1 MVIFAIEMKRTIRR
15 TFAPL
20 AAAFYLLF
28 AGHATASAQSAT
40 YMDALRAF
48 QENRLAEAAKLF
60 TREIAENPDNDA
72 AYFYYADLLLSAK
85 EGQDIPKIEENLKK
99 AVALSP
105 DNYWYKYTLA
115 LFYQQTE
122 RPELCAK
129 LIEELIAAHP
139 KKSDL
144 YFDAAGAYLQQND
157 IDRAIA
163 SIDKISAIGGKNE
176 AICMGKMDLLMKKD
190 PSGKEAFAF
199 LEEYYKDCKT
209 PRMAAMLGD
218 YYQQTYRDSLALAR
232 YNEALEMDSSYSPAY
247 LGRSNVYQIRRDYDS
262 FFSDIHHFIADPNM
276 SAKTK
281 TDYLNNMME
290 VPQFVAAFTPEID
303 SLFIEAHLAHPQDSA
318 LNNAMSIYY
327 YRTDRTPYAIELTRQ
342 NAENYPESYT
352 LGFQHMLMMYYCK
365 AYNGV
370 ADYATVLLQKWP
382 DKLDP
387 LLVRANVFRILDNK
401 EAAII
406 DLETFASKSPKDSV
420 TIMQTAPSLGD
431 LYFQTGQV
439 GKSFKQYEKALKI
452 DPENSLVLNNYA
464 YFMSLGKI
472 KLKKAQQMSKKTI
485 EKEPDNPTY
494 LDTYAWILHLLG
506 QDVEAKAIFKH
517 AMLYGGKESGA
528 VLDHYAEVLFAL
540 KEYDLAFIYWNQ
552 AKSALVDEPE
562 EVAKIEK
569 KIAERKQTMK
579 P

>member
-1 MVIFAIEMKRTIRR
+1 MAIFAIEMKRIIRL
-15 TFAPL
+15 TFLPL
-20 AAAFYLLF
+20 CAAFIMLF
-28 AGHATASAQSAT
+28 ANCTAVRAQSAT
-40 YMDALRAF
+40 YIDALRAF
-48 QENRLAEAAKLF
+48 QDNRISEAARLF
-60 TREIAENPDNDA
+60 KAEMAENPDNDA
-72 AYFYYADLLLSAK
+72 AYFYYAQLLLAAES
-85 EGQDIPKIEENLKK
+85 GQDVEKIEENLKK

-122 RPELCAK
+122 RPELCSK
-129 LIEELIAAHP
+129 LLEELIAQHP

-144 YFDAAGAYLQQND
+144 YFDAAGSYLQQND
-157 IDRAIA
+157 IDKAIE

-176 AICMGKMDLLMKKD
+176 TICMGKMDLLMKKD
-190 PSGKEAFAF
+190 PTGKEAFAF
-199 LEEYYKDCKT
+199 LEKYYEDCKT
-209 PRMAAMLGD
+209 PRMATMLGD

-232 YNEALEMDSSYSPAY
+232 YNEALEMDSGYSPAY
-247 LGRSNVYQIRRDYDS
+247 LGRSSVFQIRRDYENY
-262 FFSDIHHFIADPNM
+262 FSDIHHFISDPNM
-276 SAKTK
+276 SAKSK
-281 TDYLNNMME
+281 SDYLNNLMD
-290 VPQFVAAFTPEID
+290 VPQFVVAFTPEID
-303 SLFIEAHLAHPQDSA
+303 SLFIEAHLAHPQDST
-318 LNNAMSIYY
+318 LNNTMSIYY
-327 YRTDRTPYAIELTRQ
+327 YRTDRAPFAIELTRQ
-342 NAENYPESYT
+342 NAANYPDSYS

-382 DKLDP
+382 ERLDP
-387 LLVRANVFRILDNK
+387 LLVRANAFRIMDNK
-401 EAAII
+401 EAAIA
-406 DLETFASKSPKDSV
+406 DLEAFAAKSPKDSA

-439 GKSFKQYEKALKI
+439 NKAFKQYGKALKK

-464 YFMSLGKI
+464 YFMSLGNI

-506 QDVEAKAIFKH
+506 QDVEAKAVLKH

-528 VLDHYAEVLFAL
+528 ILDHYAEVLYSL

-552 AKSALVDEPE
+552 AKAALVDDPDEL
-562 EVAKIEK
+562 AKVEK
-569 KIAERKQTMK
+569 KIAERKQSMK
-579 P
+579 

>member
-1 MVIFAIEMKRTIRR
+1 MAIFAIEMKTFIHR
-15 TFAPL
+15 TFVPL
-20 AAAFYLLF
+20 AAAFLLLF
-28 AGHATASAQSAT
+28 ANSAPISAQSAT
-40 YMDALRAF
+40 YIDALRAF
-48 QENRLAEAAKLF
+48 QDNKLAEAAKLF
-60 TREIAENPDNDA
+60 AREISENPDNDA
-72 AYFYYADLLLSAK
+72 AYFYYADLLLASQ
-85 EGQDIPKIEENLKK
+85 GNQDIPKIEANLKK
-99 AVALSP
+99 AVELSP

-115 LFYQQTE
+115 MFYQQTE
-122 RPELCAK
+122 RPELCSK
-129 LIEELIAAHP
+129 LLEELIAAHP

-144 YFDAAGAYLQQND
+144 YFDAASAYLQQND
-157 IDRAIA
+157 IDMAIA

-176 AICMGKMDLLMKKD
+176 TICMGKMDLLMKKD

-199 LEEYYKDCKT
+199 LEQYYEDCKT

-232 YNEALEMDSSYSPAY
+232 YNEALEMDSNYSPAY
-247 LGRSNVYQIRRDYDS
+247 LGRSNIYQIRRDYDS
-262 FFSDIHHFIADPNM
+262 YFADIHRFISDPNM

-281 TDYLNNMME
+281 TDYLNNLMD
-290 VPQFVAAFTPEID
+290 VPQFVMAFTPEID
-303 SLFIEAHLAHPQDSA
+303 SLFIEAHLAHPKDTS

-327 YRTDRTPYAIELTRQ
+327 YRTDRTPFAIELTRQ
-342 NAENYPESYT
+342 NAENYPDSYS
-352 LGFQHMLMMYYCK
+352 LGFQHLLMMYYCK
-365 AYNGV
+365 AYSGV
-370 ADYATVLLQKWP
+370 ADYATVMLQKWP
-382 DKLDP
+382 DKTDP
-387 LLVRANVFRILDNK
+387 LLVRANAFRILDNK
-401 EAAII
+401 EAAIV
-406 DLETFASKSPKDSV
+406 DLETFAAKSPKDSATV
-420 TIMQTAPSLGD
+420 MQTAPSLGD

-439 GKSFKQYEKALKI
+439 KKSFKQYEKALKY

-528 VLDHYAEVLFAL
+528 VLDHYAEVLYAL
-540 KEYDLAFIYWNQ
+540 KEYDLAFIYWSQ
-552 AKSALVDEPE
+552 AKAALVDEPD

-569 KIAERKQTMK
+569 KVAERKQTMK
-579 P
+579 